1 MTITREKTMILFE
14 EVSKVYGDGRKAAAE
29 LSFEVQKGEFF
40 VLIGPSGCG
49 KTTVLKMINRLI
61 EASEGRIAIDGRS
74 MDDYKLNELRW
85 NIGYVLQQIALFP
98 HMTVAEN
105 VAIVP
110 ELMKKPK
117 AEIDKTIDRL
127 LHMVGLDPAVYRGKR
142 PSELSGGQQQRVG
155 VVRALAADPD
165 ILLMDEPFS
174 ALDPVTREKLQNDL
188 LELQRTIRKTIVFVT
203 HDMREAL
210 KLGDRICVMN
220 GGQIVQIGTPD
231 DILHVPAN
239 DFVREFLG
247 DAAVGGS
254 GYGPDV
260 PLTAEDL
267 IEPMTPDQQLATN
280 GAVTIGADTR
290 LGELLWHLAAE
301 ERLIVRRGDV
311 VIGLLERERTL
322 KRIAREI
329 EEGGGAE

>member
-1 MTITREKTMILFE
+1 MILFE
-14 EVSKVYGDGRKAAAE
+14 EVTKIYDDGRTAAAG

-61 EASEGRIAIDGRS
+61 EASGGRIGIDGRPIGG
-74 MDDYKLNELRW
+74 YKPNELRW

-105 VAIVP
+105 VAVVP
-110 ELMKKPK
+110 ELMKKPRE
-117 AEIDKTIDRL
+117 EIDKTVDRL
-127 LHMVGLDPAVYRGKR
+127 LHQVGLDPDVYRSKR
-142 PSELSGGQQQRVG
+142 PDELSGGQQQRVG

-210 KLGDRICVMN
+210 KLGDRICLMD
-220 GGQIVQIGTPD
+220 GGRIVQIGTPD
-231 DILHVPAN
+231 EIVNRPAN

-247 DAAVGGS
+247 GENAGLPLRGARLS
-254 GYGPDV
+254 
-260 PLTAEDL
+260 LTAAEL
-267 IEPMTPDQQLATN
+267 CEPLEPDSRLAAD
-280 GAVTIGADTR
+280 GAVTIGADTE
-290 LGELLWHLAAE
+290 LGDLLWHLAAE
-301 ERLIVRRGDV
+301 ERLLVRSGDV

-322 KRIAREI
+322 KRIARELA
-329 EEGGGAE
+329 EGGEER

>member
-1 MTITREKTMILFE
+1 MISFERVTKT
-14 EVSKVYGDGRKAAAE
+14 YGDGRTAVDG
-29 LSFEVQKGEFF
+29 LSFSVQKGEFF

-61 EASEGRIAIDGRS
+61 ENSGGQIRIGGRPIGE
-74 MDDYKLNELRW
+74 YKLSELRW

-98 HMTVAEN
+98 HMTIAEN
-105 VAIVP
+105 IAIVP
-110 ELMKKPK
+110 ELKRAPREET
-117 AEIDKTIDRL
+117 AKTVDRL
-127 LHMVGLDPAVYRGKR
+127 LHMVGLDPNVYRDKR

-188 LELQRTIRKTIVFVT
+188 LELQRSIHKTIVFVT

-220 GGQIVQIGTPD
+220 EGKIVQLGRPA
-231 DILHVPAN
+231 DILNHPAN

-247 DAAVGGS
+247 GELQAAQ
-254 GYGPDV
+254 PRV
-260 PLTAEDL
+260 PALTAGDL
-267 IEPMTPDQQLATN
+267 AEPITPDNRLASE
-280 GAVTIGADTR
+280 GAVTIGAETET
-290 LGELLWHLAAE
+290 GELLWHFAAQ
-301 ERLIVRRGDV
+301 ERLLVRRGDAV
-311 VIGLLERERTL
+311 VGVLERDKTL
-322 KRIAREI
+322 KRIAREF
-329 EEGGGAE
+329 EEGGVAK